1 MSAGAERQGGETHDQ
16 AGPLAG
22 RVALVTGAARGIGFA
37 IARALVAAGALLEL
51 SDIDGSAA
59 DDAVTAIATESADAE
74 RVAVATAVD
83 VASSDQ
89 VRAWMG
95 DVLHRRGR
103 IDVLVNNAGIQL
115 NRAAVDL
122 SDDDWRHVLGVDL
135 DGAFYCSR
143 EAGKTM
149 LAQGRGV
156 IVNVCSIAERFG
168 MPRRVPYGVAKAG
181 IAALT
186 RGLAA
191 EWAMGGV
198 RVNAIAPGYVETD
211 LVRHAV
217 ESGHIDRDAILA
229 KIPMGRMAQ
238 PRSIADVAVF
248 LASDG
253 ADYLTG
259 QTIYIDGG
267 YAIYK

>member
-1 MSAGAERQGGETHDQ
+1 MSDAPRSSEAHLPPT
-16 AGPLAG
+16 PLAG

-37 IARALVAAGALLEL
+37 IAMALHSAGALLEV
-51 SDIDGSAA
+51 SDVDGAAASAA
-59 DDAVTAIATESADAE
+59 ADAITGVSSGDE
-74 RVAVATAVD
+74 EAAVATAVD
-83 VASSDQ
+83 VASSEQ
-89 VRAWMG
+89 VRAWMD
-95 DVLHRRGR
+95 DVFRRRGR

-115 NRAAVDL
+115 NRAAVDV

-181 IAALT
+181 VAALT

-211 LVRHAV
+211 LVRYAV

-248 LASDG
+248 LASDA

-259 QTIYIDGG
+259 QTIYVDGG

>member
-1 MSAGAERQGGETHDQ
+1 MDLRRERQREPS
-16 AGPLAG
+16 APLAG

-37 IARALVAAGALLEL
+37 IARALASAGALLEL
-51 SDIDGSAA
+51 SDIDGDAA
-59 DDAVTAIATESADAE
+59 DGAVAAIEKETSSGEALAM
-74 RVAVATAVD
+74 ATAVD
-83 VASSDQ
+83 VAASDQ
-89 VRAWMG
+89 VRAWMD

-259 QTIYIDGG
+259 QTIYVDGG